1 MSRFPVD
8 ELEDRLRQAA
18 GIPAFVGQ
26 RPDED
31 SRSFYARPDVSARV
45 QIDHI
50 DGRPVG
56 GVAISLRGL
65 TPDAAE
71 AVLRFLSSR
80 NERNS
85 LGGFA

>member
-1 MSRFPVD
+1 MSRSLVD
-8 ELEDRLRQAA
+8 DLEDRLRRAA
-18 GIPAFVGQ
+18 GLPAFVGE
-26 RPDED
+26 RSVEE

-71 AVLRFLSSR
+71 SVLRFLSGR
-80 NERNS
+80 NEKNS
-85 LGGFA
+85 FGRFR